1 MLLLPPNSSEIR
13 WSISYEYGTWLLI
26 PYAANTA
33 FFSLPDTDR
42 TDLEYP
48 GTQTC
53 AAVTGNVAP
62 GVNRASGTGVPPGG
76 ARGGGTRATR
86 VDGLDAAREGATQP
100 AVSITNAL
108 DATTVNHVR
117 LLRLLC
123 NSVSLADVLTGRG
136 YRARCPGAR
145 RGAAPC
151 R

>member
-13 WSISYEYGTWLLI
+13 WSISYEYGTWFLI

-48 GTQTC
+48 GTHTC

-62 GVNRASGTGVPPGG
+62 GVNRASGTGVPPGD
-76 ARGGGTRATR
+76 AIRGTTR

-100 AVSITNAL
+100 AVSITNAVN
-108 DATTVNHVR
+108 AATVNHVR
-117 LLRLLC
+117 LLRPLC
-123 NSVSLADVLTGRG
+123 NSVSLADVLTGQG
-136 YRARCPGAR
+136 YRARCPAVR